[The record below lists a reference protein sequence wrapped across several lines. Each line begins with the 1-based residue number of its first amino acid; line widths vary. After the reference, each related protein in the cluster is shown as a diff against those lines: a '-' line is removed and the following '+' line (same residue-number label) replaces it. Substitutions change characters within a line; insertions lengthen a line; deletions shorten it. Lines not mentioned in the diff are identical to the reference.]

1 MHSPRH
7 SREPDKDYSDRV
19 KSLLPNGWRISR
31 GFFWTQV
38 LAPKKNYPNQGWK
51 IHISCHHDS
60 DIWTLETA
68 LKICLAHNTEF
79 KFASDP
85 ATLSQLLSKNCTRSA
100 SGKFITIYPAP
111 SQFDE
116 LIEALYIA
124 FKDCKGPYILSDKPY
139 KDSEVIFYR
148 YGGFK
153 RIEHMNVFGERSSQI
168 LNEDFFEIEDIRS
181 PKYVTPTFIIDKNYE
196 LTSKQAE
203 SSSTDESSS
212 ELFDKFEFISC
223 IKHSNAGGVYVGKEK
238 ATDNT
243 VLIKEARP
251 FVGMNSG
258 DFSVIKLL
266 EKELRLMEELAQDD
280 IAPTPYGMYPAWTHH
295 FMVQEF
301 LTGST
306 LKNFSV
312 NISQFIHANCTT
324 FELNNWLAK
333 FQTLSLN
340 TIEMVEKLH
349 HKKIIFGDLS
359 FNNIMVDSDTLETK
373 LIDFEGAFQ
382 KQVDPEV
389 NLYTPGFYTE
399 DRPDKSQPDFC
410 DDIYA
415 LGCVLL
421 SVLMPTTYMLSYDTN
436 FAKTLTGHLERDF
449 SLPSEISEAIDLLL
463 KNAPDALYKS
473 KTLLESIE
481 LGSMAKCQYQG
492 FDFAKLTEYP
502 KCIFEL
508 CEAHLA
514 TQRMEYVLP
523 LDNKRE
529 FALAMNHGELG
540 VAYAWK
546 ITQGEIPTA
555 LSEWLKNQ
563 NYYELPDLPPGLMN
577 GCAGAA
583 WGFSELGLVQE
594 ARRAFNVSRLHRK
607 LYDSCSLGYG
617 LAGTGLCA
625 LKLYLKFDD
634 DYYLD
639 LAKGYADY
647 ILEEGIKDQNGYYY
661 WPQVDTEKTPI
672 GLIEGGAGIAL
683 FLLKLFAVTKESRY
697 LEVGKSALKYDLSFK
712 QEKYGSIG
720 FPADSGGGIFYPYVQ
735 CGSAGIAMVLL
746 RYYKMTQKQYFLDE
760 INQLRASLSTKYS
773 VSSGYFSGL
782 AGIGSFLLD
791 AHQILNDESYF
802 EDACRVADGIN
813 IYSVHYAEGL
823 GYPGA
828 MRQKLSCDLGAGS
841 AGVALFYDRLLNKKS
856 NQLFML
862 DELLN

>member
-1 MHSPRH
+1 
-7 SREPDKDYSDRV
+7 
-19 KSLLPNGWRISR
+19 
-31 GFFWTQV
+31 
-38 LAPKKNYPNQGWK
+38 
-51 IHISCHHDS
+51 
-60 DIWTLETA
+60 
-68 LKICLAHNTEF
+68 
-79 KFASDP
+79 
-85 ATLSQLLSKNCTRSA
+85 
-100 SGKFITIYPAP
+100 
-111 SQFDE
+111 
-116 LIEALYIA
+116 
-124 FKDCKGPYILSDKPY
+124 
-139 KDSEVIFYR
+139 
-148 YGGFK
+148 
-153 RIEHMNVFGERSSQI
+153 
-168 LNEDFFEIEDIRS
+168 
-181 PKYVTPTFIIDKNYE
+181 
-196 LTSKQAE
+196 
-203 SSSTDESSS
+203 
-212 ELFDKFEFISC
+212 LFDKFKFISC

-251 FVGMNSG
+251 YVGMNSG
-258 DFSVIKLL
+258 DLSVIKLL
-266 EKELRLMEELAQDD
+266 TKELRLMQVLAQDD
-280 IAPTPYGMYPAWTHH
+280 IAPAPYGMYSAWTHH

-312 NISQFIHANCTT
+312 NISQFIHANCTSS
-324 FELNNWLAK
+324 ELNNWLAK
-333 FQTLSLN
+333 FKTLSLN
-340 TIEMVEKLH
+340 IVEMVEKLH
-349 HKKIIFGDLS
+349 KKQIVFGDLS
-359 FNNIMVDSDTLETK
+359 FNNIMVDSETLKTK

-382 KQVDPEV
+382 KQIDPEV
-389 NLYTPGFYTE
+389 NLYTPGFYTA
-399 DRPDKSQPDFC
+399 DRPDKSLPDFG

-421 SVLMPTTYMLSYDTN
+421 SVLMPTTYMLSYDED
-436 FAKTLTGHLERDF
+436 FAKTLTAHLERDF
-449 SLPSEISEAIDLLL
+449 LLPSEISRAIDLLL
-463 KNAPDALYKS
+463 KGDRDALHQS
-473 KTLLESIE
+473 KALLEQIE
-481 LGSMAKCQYQG
+481 LGRMEKCQYQE
-492 FDFAKLTEYP
+492 FDYARLELFP
-502 KCIFEL
+502 KRIFEF

-514 TQRMEYVLP
+514 SQRMEYALP

-546 ITQGEIPTA
+546 ITQGEIPDA
-555 LSEWLKNQ
+555 LAQWLTNQ
-563 NYYELPDLPPGLMN
+563 TYHELSDLPPGLMN

-583 WGFSELGLVQE
+583 WGLIELNLEQE

-625 LKLYLKFDD
+625 LKLYLQFDD

-647 ILEEGIKDQNGYYY
+647 ILEQKIKDQNGHYH
-661 WPQVDTEKTPI
+661 WPQVGTEKTPV

-746 RYYKMTQKQYFLDE
+746 RYYKVTQEQYFLDE
-760 INQLRASLSTKYS
+760 INQLRASLSAKYS

-791 AHQILNDESYF
+791 AHQILNDKSYF
-802 EDACRVADGIN
+802 EDACKVADGIN
-813 IYSVHYAEGL
+813 IYSVQYPEGL
-823 GYPGA
+823 AYPGA
-828 MRQKLSCDLGAGS
+828 MRQKLSSDLGAGS
-841 AGVALFYDRLLNKKS
+841 AGVALFYHRLLNNS
-856 NQLFML
+856 ENQLFML